1 LRIEIDMAKY
11 DHGGGCACGLNRE
24 CVKGC
29 EHHLETKKVV
39 VIDPRVSFET
49 AFLAAR
55 KEKADIFIWKNA
67 RYHTKRADEIEKK
80 KIEPVQ
86 KVFYE

>member
-1 LRIEIDMAKY
+1 MAKF
-11 DHGGGCACGLNRE
+11 DHGGGCACGQFRH
-24 CVKGC
+24 CYKGC
-29 EHHLETKKVV
+29 EHHPETKKVV

-49 AFLAAR
+49 AFLSAR
-55 KEKADIFIWKNA
+55 DHKADIFEWRNA